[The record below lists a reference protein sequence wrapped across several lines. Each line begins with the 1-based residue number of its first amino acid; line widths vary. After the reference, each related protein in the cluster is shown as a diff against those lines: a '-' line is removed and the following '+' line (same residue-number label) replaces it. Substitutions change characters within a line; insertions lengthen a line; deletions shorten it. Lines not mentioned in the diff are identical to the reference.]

1 MLASKFPRRS
11 RDTNTGGCKITHVL
25 SALPG
30 GDVYYMNYLF
40 FFKLLLFYIKA
51 LKIQTGRVYVLLVH
65 QIWRASALN
74 RDLKRRPAGFPS
86 PCVFSDDE

>member
-1 MLASKFPRRS
+1 MGLKMGFLFFFFLAMLASKFPRRS

-40 FFKLLLFYIKA
+40 FFIIIILYQGSKNTDRSRLRLACASNMESIG
-51 LKIQTGRVYVLLVH
+51 LK
-65 QIWRASALN
+65 
-74 RDLKRRPAGFPS
+74 
-86 PCVFSDDE
+86 